1 MDFTFRNYKLFCYDF
16 NLIPCKFKNLL
27 LFKSYCSGDYDVI
40 FKIKGDY

>member
-16 NLIPCKFKNLL
+16 NLIPCRVKNLIY
-27 LFKSYCSGDYDVI
+27 FRKYCDGDYDII